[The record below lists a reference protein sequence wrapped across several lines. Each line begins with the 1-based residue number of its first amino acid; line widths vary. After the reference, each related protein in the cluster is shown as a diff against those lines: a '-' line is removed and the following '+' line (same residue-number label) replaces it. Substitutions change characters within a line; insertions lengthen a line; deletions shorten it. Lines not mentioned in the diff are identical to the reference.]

1 MQLAKKIFRSV
12 VIVLIFQGY
21 KMDVRKPIITG
32 LMTLAT
38 LAPCK
43 AQKAVQLVSE
53 TGITG
58 VVNKEASFYTGMNF
72 QLPRGRNFTDLYA
85 GVNVQQDKKA
95 SFVGLAINNFAW
107 TKNISSWAREIF
119 VASKH
124 GASSTLEVAP
134 VRVNADAGKFNFSLS
149 PSYTMY
155 NDFKEGTTTQGIN
168 TIFQTTYSISP
179 NDMIFAEAKYTSEP
193 AKNLFGTYFGKL
205 KDNISYMVSYMRKF

>member
-1 MQLAKKIFRSV
+1 MN
-12 VIVLIFQGY
+12 
-21 KMDVRKPIITG
+21 VRKPIITS
-32 LMTLAT
+32 LISLAT

-58 VVNKEASFYTGMNF
+58 VVNKEASFYGGMNF

-85 GVNVQQDKKA
+85 GVNVQQDKKT
-95 SFVGLAINNFAW
+95 SFVGLAINNFSW
-107 TKNISSWAREIF
+107 TKNISSWVRETF
-119 VASKH
+119 VASKR
-124 GASSTLEVAP
+124 GANSQLEIAP
-134 VRVNADAGKFNFSLS
+134 IRANADVGKFNFSLS

-168 TIFQTTYSISP
+168 TIFQTTYSMTPRDI
-179 NDMIFAEAKYTSEP
+179 IFAEAKYTSEP
-193 AKNLFGTYFGKL
+193 SKNLFNTHFGKL

>member
-1 MQLAKKIFRSV
+1 MN
-12 VIVLIFQGY
+12 
-21 KMDVRKPIITG
+21 VRKPIITS
-32 LMTLAT
+32 LISLAT

-58 VVNKEASFYTGMNF
+58 VVNKEASFYGGMNF

-85 GVNVQQDKKA
+85 GVNVQPDKKT
-95 SFVGLAINNFAW
+95 SFVGLAINNFSW
-107 TKNISSWAREIF
+107 TKNISSWVRETF
-119 VASKH
+119 VASKR
-124 GASSTLEVAP
+124 GANSQLEIAP
-134 VRVNADAGKFNFSLS
+134 IRANADVGKFNFSLS

-168 TIFQTTYSISP
+168 TIFQTTYSMTPKDI
-179 NDMIFAEAKYTSEP
+179 IFAEAKYTSKP
-193 AKNLFGTYFGKL
+193 SKNLFNTHFGKL

>member
-1 MQLAKKIFRSV
+1 MN
-12 VIVLIFQGY
+12 
-21 KMDVRKPIITG
+21 VRKPIITS
-32 LMTLAT
+32 LISLAT

-58 VVNKEASFYTGMNF
+58 VVNKEASFYGGMNF

-85 GVNVQQDKKA
+85 GVNVQQDKKT
-95 SFVGLAINNFAW
+95 SFVGLAINNFSW
-107 TKNISSWAREIF
+107 TKNISSWVRETF
-119 VASKH
+119 VASKR
-124 GASSTLEVAP
+124 GANSQLEIAP
-134 VRVNADAGKFNFSLS
+134 IRANVDGGKFNFSLS

-168 TIFQTTYSISP
+168 TIFQTTYSMSP
-179 NDMIFAEAKYTSEP
+179 KDIIFAEAKYTSEP
-193 AKNLFGTYFGKL
+193 SKNLFNTHFGKF

>member
-1 MQLAKKIFRSV
+1 MN
-12 VIVLIFQGY
+12 
-21 KMDVRKPIITG
+21 VRKPIITS
-32 LMTLAT
+32 LISIAT

-58 VVNKEASFYTGMNF
+58 VVNKEASFYGGMNF

-85 GVNVQQDKKA
+85 GVNVQQDKKT
-95 SFVGLAINNFAW
+95 SFVGLAINNFSW
-107 TKNISSWAREIF
+107 TKNISSWVRETF
-119 VASKH
+119 VASKR
-124 GASSTLEVAP
+124 GANSQLEIAP
-134 VRVNADAGKFNFSLS
+134 IRANADVGKFNFSLS

-168 TIFQTTYSISP
+168 TIFQTTYSMTPKDI
-179 NDMIFAEAKYTSEP
+179 IFAEAKYTSEP
-193 AKNLFGTYFGKL
+193 SKNLFNTHFGKL

>member
-1 MQLAKKIFRSV
+1 MN
-12 VIVLIFQGY
+12 
-21 KMDVRKPIITG
+21 VRKPIITS
-32 LMTLAT
+32 LISLAT

-58 VVNKEASFYTGMNF
+58 VVNKEASFYGGMNF

-85 GVNVQQDKKA
+85 GVNVQQDKKT
-95 SFVGLAINNFAW
+95 SFVGLAINNFSW
-107 TKNISSWAREIF
+107 TKNISSWVRETF
-119 VASKH
+119 VASKR
-124 GASSTLEVAP
+124 GANSQLEIAP
-134 VRVNADAGKFNFSLS
+134 IRANADVGKFNFSLS

-168 TIFQTTYSISP
+168 TIFQTTYSMTPKDI
-179 NDMIFAEAKYTSEP
+179 IFAEAKYTSEP
-193 AKNLFGTYFGKL
+193 SKNLFNTHFGKL

>member
-1 MQLAKKIFRSV
+1 MN
-12 VIVLIFQGY
+12 
-21 KMDVRKPIITG
+21 VRKPIITS
-32 LMTLAT
+32 LISLAT

-58 VVNKEASFYTGMNF
+58 VVNKEASFYGGMNF

-85 GVNVQQDKKA
+85 GVNVQPDKKT
-95 SFVGLAINNFAW
+95 SFVGLAINNFSW
-107 TKNISSWAREIF
+107 TKNISSWVRETF
-119 VASKH
+119 VASKR
-124 GASSTLEVAP
+124 GANSQLEIAP
-134 VRVNADAGKFNFSLS
+134 IRANADVGKFNFSLS

-168 TIFQTTYSISP
+168 TIFQTTYSMTP
-179 NDMIFAEAKYTSEP
+179 NDIIFAEAKYTSEP
-193 AKNLFGTYFGKL
+193 SKNLFNTHFGKL

>member
-1 MQLAKKIFRSV
+1 MN
-12 VIVLIFQGY
+12 
-21 KMDVRKPIITG
+21 VRKPIITS
-32 LMTLAT
+32 LISLAT

-58 VVNKEASFYTGMNF
+58 VVNKEASFYGGMNF

-85 GVNVQQDKKA
+85 GVNVQQDKKT
-95 SFVGLAINNFAW
+95 SFVGLAINNFSW
-107 TKNISSWAREIF
+107 TKNISSWVRETF
-119 VASKH
+119 VASKR
-124 GASSTLEVAP
+124 GANSQLEIAP
-134 VRVNADAGKFNFSLS
+134 IRANVVVGKFNFSLS

-168 TIFQTTYSISP
+168 TIFQTTYSMTPRDI
-179 NDMIFAEAKYTSEP
+179 IFAEAKYTSEP
-193 AKNLFGTYFGKL
+193 SKNLFNTHFGKL

>member
-1 MQLAKKIFRSV
+1 MN
-12 VIVLIFQGY
+12 
-21 KMDVRKPIITG
+21 VRKPIITS
-32 LMTLAT
+32 LISLAT

-58 VVNKEASFYTGMNF
+58 VVNKEASFYGGMNF

-85 GVNVQQDKKA
+85 GVNVQQDKKT
-95 SFVGLAINNFAW
+95 SFVGLAINNFSW
-107 TKNISSWAREIF
+107 TKNISSWARETF
-119 VASKH
+119 VASKR
-124 GASSTLEVAP
+124 GANSQLEIAP
-134 VRVNADAGKFNFSLS
+134 IRANADVGKFNFSLS

-168 TIFQTTYSISP
+168 TIFQTTYSMTPRDI
-179 NDMIFAEAKYTSEP
+179 IFAEAKYTSEP
-193 AKNLFGTYFGKL
+193 SKNLFNTHFGKL

>member
-1 MQLAKKIFRSV
+1 MN
-12 VIVLIFQGY
+12 
-21 KMDVRKPIITG
+21 VRKPIITS
-32 LMTLAT
+32 LISLAT

-58 VVNKEASFYTGMNF
+58 VVNKEASFYGGMNF

-85 GVNVQQDKKA
+85 GVNVQQDKKT
-95 SFVGLAINNFAW
+95 SFVGLAINNFSW
-107 TKNISSWAREIF
+107 TKNISSWVRETF
-119 VASKH
+119 VASKR
-124 GASSTLEVAP
+124 GANSQLEVAP
-134 VRVNADAGKFNFSLS
+134 IRANADIGKFNFSLS

-168 TIFQTTYSISP
+168 TIFQTTYSMTPKDI
-179 NDMIFAEAKYTSEP
+179 IFAEAKYTSEP
-193 AKNLFGTYFGKL
+193 SKNLFNTHFGKL

>member
-1 MQLAKKIFRSV
+1 MN
-12 VIVLIFQGY
+12 
-21 KMDVRKPIITG
+21 VRKPIITS
-32 LMTLAT
+32 LISLAT

-58 VVNKEASFYTGMNF
+58 VVNKEASFYGGMNF

-85 GVNVQQDKKA
+85 GVNVQPDKKT
-95 SFVGLAINNFAW
+95 SFVGLAINNFSW
-107 TKNISSWAREIF
+107 TKNISSWARETF
-119 VASKH
+119 VASKR
-124 GASSTLEVAP
+124 GANSQLEIAP
-134 VRVNADAGKFNFSLS
+134 IRANVDVGKFNFSLS

-168 TIFQTTYSISP
+168 TIFQTTYSMTPKDI
-179 NDMIFAEAKYTSEP
+179 IFAEAKYTSEP
-193 AKNLFGTYFGKL
+193 SKNLFNTYFGKL

>member
-1 MQLAKKIFRSV
+1 MN
-12 VIVLIFQGY
+12 
-21 KMDVRKPIITG
+21 VRKPIITS
-32 LMTLAT
+32 LISLAT

-58 VVNKEASFYTGMNF
+58 VVNKEASFYGGMNF

-85 GVNVQQDKKA
+85 GVNVQQDKKT

-107 TKNISSWAREIF
+107 TKNISSWVRETF
-119 VASKH
+119 VASKR
-124 GASSTLEVAP
+124 GANSQLEIAP
-134 VRVNADAGKFNFSLS
+134 IRANADVGKFNFSLS

-168 TIFQTTYSISP
+168 TIFQTTYSMTPKDI
-179 NDMIFAEAKYTSEP
+179 IFAEAKYTSEP
-193 AKNLFGTYFGKL
+193 SKNLFNTHFGKL

>member
-1 MQLAKKIFRSV
+1 MN
-12 VIVLIFQGY
+12 
-21 KMDVRKPIITG
+21 VRKPIITS
-32 LMTLAT
+32 LISLAT

-58 VVNKEASFYTGMNF
+58 VVNKEASFYGGMNF

-85 GVNVQQDKKA
+85 GVNVQSDKKT
-95 SFVGLAINNFAW
+95 SFVGLAINNFSW
-107 TKNISSWAREIF
+107 TKNISSWVRETF
-119 VASKH
+119 VASKR
-124 GASSTLEVAP
+124 GANSQLEIAP
-134 VRVNADAGKFNFSLS
+134 VRANADVGKFNFSLS

-168 TIFQTTYSISP
+168 TIFQTTYSMTP
-179 NDMIFAEAKYTSEP
+179 NDIIFAEAKYTSEP
-193 AKNLFGTYFGKL
+193 SKNLFNTHFGKL

>member
-1 MQLAKKIFRSV
+1 MN
-12 VIVLIFQGY
+12 
-21 KMDVRKPIITG
+21 VRKPIITS
-32 LMTLAT
+32 LISLAT

-58 VVNKEASFYTGMNF
+58 VVNKEASFYGGMNF

-85 GVNVQQDKKA
+85 GVNVQQDKKT
-95 SFVGLAINNFAW
+95 SFVGLAINNFSW
-107 TKNISSWAREIF
+107 TKNISSWVRETF
-119 VASKH
+119 VASKR
-124 GASSTLEVAP
+124 GANSQLEVAP
-134 VRVNADAGKFNFSLS
+134 IRANADVGKFNFSLS

-168 TIFQTTYSISP
+168 TIFQTTYSMTPKDI
-179 NDMIFAEAKYTSEP
+179 IFAEAKYTSEP
-193 AKNLFGTYFGKL
+193 SKNLFNTHFGKL

>member
-1 MQLAKKIFRSV
+1 MN
-12 VIVLIFQGY
+12 
-21 KMDVRKPIITG
+21 VRKPIITS
-32 LMTLAT
+32 LISLAT

-58 VVNKEASFYTGMNF
+58 ALNKEASFYGGMNF

-85 GVNVQQDKKA
+85 GVNVQPDKKT
-95 SFVGLAINNFAW
+95 SFVGLAINNFSW
-107 TKNISSWAREIF
+107 TKNISSWARETF
-119 VASKH
+119 VASKR
-124 GASSTLEVAP
+124 GANSQLEIAP
-134 VRVNADAGKFNFSLS
+134 VRANADVGKFNFSLS

-168 TIFQTTYSISP
+168 TIFQTTYSMTPKDI
-179 NDMIFAEAKYTSEP
+179 IFAEAKYTSEP
-193 AKNLFGTYFGKL
+193 SKNLFNTHFGKL

>member
-1 MQLAKKIFRSV
+1 MN
-12 VIVLIFQGY
+12 
-21 KMDVRKPIITG
+21 VRKPIITS
-32 LMTLAT
+32 LISLAT

-58 VVNKEASFYTGMNF
+58 VVNKEASFYGGMNF

-85 GVNVQQDKKA
+85 GVNVQQDKKT
-95 SFVGLAINNFAW
+95 SFVGLAINNFSW
-107 TKNISSWAREIF
+107 TRNISSWVRETF
-119 VASKH
+119 VASKR
-124 GASSTLEVAP
+124 GANSQLEIAP
-134 VRVNADAGKFNFSLS
+134 IRANVDVGKFNFSLS

-168 TIFQTTYSISP
+168 TIFQTTYSMTPKDI
-179 NDMIFAEAKYTSEP
+179 IFAEAKYTSEP
-193 AKNLFGTYFGKL
+193 SKNLFNTHFGKL

>member
-1 MQLAKKIFRSV
+1 MN
-12 VIVLIFQGY
+12 
-21 KMDVRKPIITG
+21 VRKPIITS
-32 LMTLAT
+32 LISLAT

-58 VVNKEASFYTGMNF
+58 VVNKEASFYGGMNF

-85 GVNVQQDKKA
+85 GVNVQSDKKT
-95 SFVGLAINNFAW
+95 SFVGLAINNFSW
-107 TKNISSWAREIF
+107 TKNISSWARETF
-119 VASKH
+119 VASKR
-124 GASSTLEVAP
+124 GANSQLEIAP
-134 VRVNADAGKFNFSLS
+134 IRANADVGKFNFSLS

-168 TIFQTTYSISP
+168 TIFQTTYSMTPKDI
-179 NDMIFAEAKYTSEP
+179 IFAEAKYTSEP
-193 AKNLFGTYFGKL
+193 SKNLFNTHFGKL

>member
-1 MQLAKKIFRSV
+1 MN
-12 VIVLIFQGY
+12 
-21 KMDVRKPIITG
+21 VRKPIITS
-32 LMTLAT
+32 LISLAT

-58 VVNKEASFYTGMNF
+58 VVNKEASFYGGMNF

-85 GVNVQQDKKA
+85 GVNVQQDKKT
-95 SFVGLAINNFAW
+95 SFVGLAINNFSW
-107 TKNISSWAREIF
+107 TKNISSWVRETF
-119 VASKH
+119 VASKR
-124 GASSTLEVAP
+124 GANSQLEIAP
-134 VRVNADAGKFNFSLS
+134 IRANVDGGKFNFSLS

-168 TIFQTTYSISP
+168 TIFQTTYSMTPRDIV
-179 NDMIFAEAKYTSEP
+179 FAEAKYTSEP
-193 AKNLFGTYFGKL
+193 SKNLFNTHFGKL